1 MDGRERAAAAM
12 LLVEN
17 SCMGTR
23 PAGGGDGR
31 AGKRERA
38 AAAMLGENSCS
49 GGRERERAVDTVMRL
64 LVENTLLRLLVEL
77 LVRSR

>member
-23 PAGGGDGR
+23 PAGGGNGR
-31 AGKRERA
+31 AGKRER

-64 LVENTLLRLLVEL
+64 LVENTLMRLLVEL

>member
-1 MDGRERAAAAM
+1 M
-12 LLVEN
+12 LLVKN
-17 SCMGTR
+17 SCLRTQ

-38 AAAMLGENSCS
+38 AAAML
-49 GGRERERAVDTVMRL
+49 
-64 LVENTLLRLLVEL
+64 VENTLMRLLVEL

>member
-1 MDGRERAAAAM
+1 MNG
-12 LLVEN
+12 
-17 SCMGTR
+17 
-23 PAGGGDGR
+23 
-31 AGKRERA
+31 RERA

-64 LVENTLLRLLVEL
+64 LVENTLMRLLVEL